1 MDSTAIAKK
10 RVFTGSSSSPCMD
23 PDVIEI
29 APPSADEISKFK
41 SKSKTK
47 RKQISSYEII
57 DVDMD
62 EDCSDVVF
70 IDARVECNSK
80 RKRSMGISLGPSSAS
95 QSNSKAMVN
104 SASTVQPNGVDP
116 PSRRRSTN
124 KGVTITSN
132 VKTVVAQNMNPSYNN
147 GSSIVGSSSRMARPD
162 NDDVLITYEC
172 FNKFDTVVDYSDH
185 FYSKENSAMK
195 QPPKKWA
202 KRIQK
207 EWRILE
213 NDLPD
218 TIFVRVYESR
228 MDILRAAIIGA
239 EGTPYHD
246 GLFFFDVYFPSD
258 YPNSPPLVKYCSG
271 GLHINPN
278 LYDDGYVCLSLLSTW
293 DGSQQS
299 WIPGTS
305 TMLQVLVSI
314 QGLVL
319 NTRPY
324 FNEPG
329 FAHSIGTAHGE
340 RRSLEYNEDTLI
352 SSLKTM
358 VYTMNKPPKN
368 FEELVVGHFR
378 NRVGD
383 ILMACK
389 AYMEGVQVGC
399 FVRGGVQHVDEG
411 DNRSCSTF
419 FKNDIS
425 SYIKTLISAFKKIG
439 AKTSSR
445 KEISRKANAIG
456 F

>member
-1 MDSTAIAKK
+1 MDSTAIAKYTPQKK

-305 TMLQVLVSI
+305 TMLQ
-314 QGLVL
+314 
-319 NTRPY
+319 
-324 FNEPG
+324 
-329 FAHSIGTAHGE
+329 
-340 RRSLEYNEDTLI
+340 
-352 SSLKTM
+352 
-358 VYTMNKPPKN
+358 N